1 MAFKITVWLTLT
13 LISTLWLGWYGL
25 NTQQAEREADFRTI
39 HRELSQQLAQQQAI
53 LFLALEPG
61 QLTQLQRHLPQLAA
75 ISQTAADRSKAGQLS
90 LQILGGDYRLSN
102 SYNGSVLQVNG
113 QRLLQVVGLPANF
126 DSLVLRYQQHQLAL
140 LGHSAP
146 ESFWQWQKPLGEG
159 AQSFTLIGHA
169 TPVWRNLPWLTA
181 LLLSLITAAALYGWH
196 RWQQLAQHRL
206 HAEQRAK
213 FADQARLNAMGEIAT
228 GIAHELNQPLTATLS
243 YNQTALRL
251 LPPHDEKVAPLL
263 VASVEQIKRI
273 AALLDRLRT
282 LLSRGQVNLQ
292 PVMMADVW
300 QRVNLL
306 LKQEISAAN
315 LTVRSD
321 IPAPLPPLQSDP
333 LWLEQVFHNLLSNAI
348 HALQDTPAPTLYFRV
363 NHQPKQWVIQIED
376 NGPGLSQ
383 QQLDNL
389 FSPFYTTRES
399 GLGLGLTL
407 CETLV
412 QRMGG
417 DIKAGNSE
425 QGGACFTLT
434 FPITSARR
442 MHDQTDLSH

>member
-1 MAFKITVWLTLT
+1 MAFKITVWFILTLM
-13 LISTLWLGWYGL
+13 STLWLGWYGL

-53 LFLALEPG
+53 LFLALEPS
-61 QLTQLQRHLPQLAA
+61 QLVQLQRHFPQLVA
-75 ISQTAADRSKAGQLS
+75 INQTPADQSKPGQLTLH
-90 LQILGGDYRLSN
+90 LQDGDYRLAN
-102 SYNGSVLQVNG
+102 SYSGSGLQVNAEK
-113 QRLLQVVGLPANF
+113 LLQVVGLPPHF
-126 DSLVLRYQQHQLAL
+126 DSLVLRYQQHQLAI

-146 ESFWQWQKPLGEG
+146 ESFWQWQKPVGEG

-169 TPVWRNLPWLTA
+169 TPVWRDLPWFTA
-181 LLLSLITAAALYGWH
+181 LLLSLIIAAALYSWH
-196 RWQQLAQHRL
+196 RWQLLAQHRL

-228 GIAHELNQPLTATLS
+228 GIAHELNQPLTATLT

-251 LPPHDEKVAPLL
+251 LPPQDAQVAPLL

-282 LLSRGQVNLQ
+282 LLSRGQINLQ
-292 PVMMADVW
+292 PVVVADIW
-300 QRVNLL
+300 RRVNVLL
-306 LKQEISAAN
+306 SQEIAAAN
-315 LTVRSD
+315 VKIINM
-321 IPAPLPPLQSDP
+321 IPANLPTLQSDP

-348 HALQDTPAPTLYFRV
+348 QAIQHTPIPTVTFTV
-363 NHQPKQWVIQIED
+363 NITAKQWVIQIED
-376 NGPGLSQ
+376 NGPGLTH
-383 QQLDNL
+383 QQLDSL
-389 FSPFYTTRES
+389 FTPFYTTRES

-417 DIKAGNSE
+417 DIKAGNNE
-425 QGGACFTLT
+425 HGGACFTLT
-434 FPITSARR
+434 FPLIAGST
-442 MHDQTDLSH
+442 HDKTHLSD

>member
-1 MAFKITVWLTLT
+1 MAFKITVWFILTLM
-13 LISTLWLGWYGL
+13 STLWLGWFGL

-53 LFLALEPG
+53 LFLALEPS
-61 QLTQLQRHLPQLAA
+61 QLVQLQRHFPQLVA
-75 ISQTAADRSKAGQLS
+75 INQTPADQSKPGQLTLH
-90 LQILGGDYRLSN
+90 LQDGDYRLAN
-102 SYNGSVLQVNG
+102 SYSGSGLQVNA
-113 QRLLQVVGLPANF
+113 QKLLQVVGLPPHF
-126 DSLVLRYQQHQLAL
+126 DSLVLRYQQHQLAI

-146 ESFWQWQKPLGEG
+146 ESFWQWQKPVGEG

-169 TPVWRNLPWLTA
+169 TPVWRDLPWFTA
-181 LLLSLITAAALYGWH
+181 LLLSLIIAAALYSWH
-196 RWQQLAQHRL
+196 RWQLLAQHRL

-228 GIAHELNQPLTATLS
+228 GIAHELNQPLTATLT

-251 LPPHDEKVAPLL
+251 LPPQDEQVAPLL

-282 LLSRGQVNLQ
+282 LLSRGQINLQ
-292 PVMMADVW
+292 PVVVADIW
-300 QRVNLL
+300 RRVNVLL
-306 LKQEISAAN
+306 SQEITAAN
-315 LTVRSD
+315 VKIINI
-321 IPAPLPPLQSDP
+321 IPANLSTLQSDP
-333 LWLEQVFHNLLSNAI
+333 LWLEQVFHNLLSNALQ
-348 HALQDTPAPTLYFRV
+348 ALQHTSNPAITFTI
-363 NHQPKQWVIQIED
+363 NIKFKQWVIQIED
-376 NGPGLSQ
+376 NGPGLNH

-417 DIKAGNSE
+417 DIKAGNNE
-425 QGGACFTLT
+425 HRGACFTLT
-434 FPITSARR
+434 FPLIAGST
-442 MHDQTDLSH
+442 HDKTHLSD

>member
-1 MAFKITVWLTLT
+1 MAFKITVWFILTLM
-13 LISTLWLGWYGL
+13 STLWLGWYGL
-25 NTQQAEREADFRTI
+25 NTQQTEREADFRTI

-53 LFLALEPG
+53 LFLALEPS
-61 QLTQLQRHLPQLAA
+61 QLVQLQRHFPQLVA
-75 ISQTAADRSKAGQLS
+75 INQTPADQSKPGQLTLH
-90 LQILGGDYRLSN
+90 LQDGDYRLAN
-102 SYNGSVLQVNG
+102 SYSGSGLQVNA
-113 QRLLQVVGLPANF
+113 QKLLQVVGLPPHF
-126 DSLVLRYQQHQLAL
+126 DSLVLRYQQHQLAI

-146 ESFWQWQKPLGEG
+146 ESFWQWQKPVGEG

-169 TPVWRNLPWLTA
+169 TPVWRDLPWFTA
-181 LLLSLITAAALYGWH
+181 LLLSLIIAAALYSWH
-196 RWQQLAQHRL
+196 RWQLLAQHRL

-228 GIAHELNQPLTATLS
+228 GIAHELNQPLTATLT

-251 LPPHDEKVAPLL
+251 LPPQDEQVAPLL

-282 LLSRGQVNLQ
+282 LLSRGQINLQ
-292 PVMMADVW
+292 PVVVADIW
-300 QRVNLL
+300 RRVNVLL
-306 LKQEISAAN
+306 SQEITAAN
-315 LTVRSD
+315 VKIINI
-321 IPAPLPPLQSDP
+321 IPANLPTLQSDS

-348 HALQDTPAPTLYFRV
+348 QAIQHTPTPTVTFTV
-363 NHQPKQWVIQIED
+363 NSTEKQLVIQIED
-376 NGPGLSQ
+376 NGAGLTQ

-389 FSPFYTTRES
+389 FTPFYTTRES

-417 DIKAGNSE
+417 DIKAGNNE
-425 QGGACFTLT
+425 HRGACFTLT
-434 FPITSARR
+434 FPLIAGST
-442 MHDQTDLSH
+442 HDKTHLSD

>member
-1 MAFKITVWLTLT
+1 MAFKITVWFILTLM
-13 LISTLWLGWYGL
+13 STLWLGWYGL
-25 NTQQAEREADFRTI
+25 NTQQTEREADFRTI

-53 LFLALEPG
+53 LFLALEPS
-61 QLTQLQRHLPQLAA
+61 QLVQLQRHFPQLVA
-75 ISQTAADRSKAGQLS
+75 INQTPADQSKPSQLTLH
-90 LQILGGDYRLSN
+90 LQDGDYRLAN
-102 SYNGSVLQVNG
+102 SYSGSGLQVNA
-113 QRLLQVVGLPANF
+113 QKLLQVVGLPPHF
-126 DSLVLRYQQHQLAL
+126 DSLVLRYQQHQLAI

-146 ESFWQWQKPLGEG
+146 ESFWQWQKPVGEG

-169 TPVWRNLPWLTA
+169 TPVWRDLPWFTA
-181 LLLSLITAAALYGWH
+181 LLLSLIIAAALYSWH
-196 RWQQLAQHRL
+196 RWQLLAQHRL

-228 GIAHELNQPLTATLS
+228 GIAHELNQPLTATLT

-251 LPPHDEKVAPLL
+251 LPPQDEQVAPLL

-282 LLSRGQVNLQ
+282 LLSRGQINLQ
-292 PVMMADVW
+292 PVVVADIW
-300 QRVNLL
+300 RRVNVLL
-306 LKQEISAAN
+306 SQEITAAN
-315 LTVRSD
+315 VKIINI
-321 IPAPLPPLQSDP
+321 IPANLPTLQSDS

-348 HALQDTPAPTLYFRV
+348 QAIQHTPTPTVTFTV
-363 NHQPKQWVIQIED
+363 NSTEKQLVIKIED
-376 NGPGLSQ
+376 NGVGLNQ

-389 FSPFYTTRES
+389 FTPFYTTRES

-417 DIKAGNSE
+417 DIKAGNNE
-425 QGGACFTLT
+425 HRGACFTLT
-434 FPITSARR
+434 FPLIAGST
-442 MHDQTDLSH
+442 HDKTHLSD

>member
-1 MAFKITVWLTLT
+1 MAFKITVWFILTLM
-13 LISTLWLGWYGL
+13 STLWLGWYGL

-53 LFLALEPG
+53 LFLALEPS
-61 QLTQLQRHLPQLAA
+61 QLVQLQRHFPQLVA
-75 ISQTAADRSKAGQLS
+75 INQTPADQSKPGQLTLH
-90 LQILGGDYRLSN
+90 LQDGDYRLAN
-102 SYNGSVLQVNG
+102 SYSGSGLQVNA
-113 QRLLQVVGLPANF
+113 QKLLQVVGLPPHF
-126 DSLVLRYQQHQLAL
+126 DSLVLRYQQHQLAI

-146 ESFWQWQKPLGEG
+146 ESFWQWQKPVGEG

-169 TPVWRNLPWLTA
+169 TPVWRDLPWFTA
-181 LLLSLITAAALYGWH
+181 LLLSLIIAAALYSWH
-196 RWQQLAQHRL
+196 RWQLLAQHRL

-228 GIAHELNQPLTATLS
+228 GIAHELNQPLTATLT

-251 LPPHDEKVAPLL
+251 LPPQDEQVAPLL

-282 LLSRGQVNLQ
+282 LLSRGQINLQ
-292 PVMMADVW
+292 PVAVADIW
-300 QRVNLL
+300 RRVNVLL
-306 LKQEISAAN
+306 SQEITTANVKIINIIPAN
-315 LTVRSD
+315 LPT
-321 IPAPLPPLQSDP
+321 LQSDP

-348 HALQDTPAPTLYFRV
+348 QAIQHTPTPTVTFTV
-363 NHQPKQWVIQIED
+363 NITAKQWVIQIED
-376 NGPGLSQ
+376 NGPGLTH
-383 QQLDNL
+383 QQLDSL
-389 FSPFYTTRES
+389 FTPFYTTREC

-417 DIKAGNSE
+417 DIKVGNNE
-425 QGGACFTLT
+425 HRGACFTLT
-434 FPITSARR
+434 FPLIAGST
-442 MHDQTDLSH
+442 HDKTHLSD

>member
-1 MAFKITVWLTLT
+1 MAFKITVWFILTLM
-13 LISTLWLGWYGL
+13 STLWLGWYGL

-53 LFLALEPG
+53 LFLALEPS
-61 QLTQLQRHLPQLAA
+61 QLVQLQRHFPQLVA
-75 ISQTAADRSKAGQLS
+75 INQTPADQSKPGQLTLH
-90 LQILGGDYRLSN
+90 LQDGDYRLAN
-102 SYNGSVLQVNG
+102 SYSGSGLQVNAEK
-113 QRLLQVVGLPANF
+113 LLQVVGLPPHF
-126 DSLVLRYQQHQLAL
+126 DSLVLRYQQHQLAI

-146 ESFWQWQKPLGEG
+146 ESFWQWQKPVGEG

-169 TPVWRNLPWLTA
+169 TPVWRDLPWFTA
-181 LLLSLITAAALYGWH
+181 LLLSLIIAAALYS
-196 RWQQLAQHRL
+196 WQCWQLLAQHRL

-228 GIAHELNQPLTATLS
+228 GIAHELNQPLTATLT

-251 LPPHDEKVAPLL
+251 LPPQDSQVAPLL

-282 LLSRGQVNLQ
+282 LLSRGQINLQ
-292 PVMMADVW
+292 PVVVADIW
-300 QRVNLL
+300 RRVNVLL
-306 LKQEISAAN
+306 SQEIAAAN
-315 LTVRSD
+315 VKIINM
-321 IPAPLPPLQSDP
+321 IPANLPTLQSDP

-348 HALQDTPAPTLYFRV
+348 QAIQHTPIPTVTFTV
-363 NHQPKQWVIQIED
+363 NITAKQWVIQIED
-376 NGPGLSQ
+376 NGPGLTH
-383 QQLDNL
+383 QQLDSL
-389 FSPFYTTRES
+389 FTPFYTTRES

-417 DIKAGNSE
+417 DIKAGNNE
-425 QGGACFTLT
+425 HGGACFTLT
-434 FPITSARR
+434 FPLIAGST
-442 MHDQTDLSH
+442 HDKTHLSD

>member
-1 MAFKITVWLTLT
+1 MAFKITVWFILTLM
-13 LISTLWLGWYGL
+13 STLWLGWYGL

-53 LFLALEPG
+53 LFLAVEPSQLVQLQRHFPQLVALNQTPADQSKPG
-61 QLTQLQRHLPQLAA
+61 QLTLHLQ
-75 ISQTAADRSKAGQLS
+75 D
-90 LQILGGDYRLSN
+90 GDYRLAN
-102 SYNGSVLQVNG
+102 SYSGSGLQVNA
-113 QRLLQVVGLPANF
+113 QKLLQVVGLPPHF
-126 DSLVLRYQQHQLAL
+126 DSLVLRYQQHQLAI

-146 ESFWQWQKPLGEG
+146 ESFWQWQKPVGEG

-169 TPVWRNLPWLTA
+169 TPDWRDLPWFTA
-181 LLLSLITAAALYGWH
+181 LLLSLIIAAALYSWH

-206 HAEQRAK
+206 HADQRAK

-228 GIAHELNQPLTATLS
+228 GIAHELNQPLTATLT

-251 LPPHDEKVAPLL
+251 LPPQDEQVAPLL

-282 LLSRGQVNLQ
+282 LLSRGQINLQ
-292 PVMMADVW
+292 PVVVADIW
-300 QRVNLL
+300 RRVNVLL
-306 LKQEISAAN
+306 SQEITTANVKIINIIPAN
-315 LTVRSD
+315 LPT
-321 IPAPLPPLQSDP
+321 LQSDP

-348 HALQDTPAPTLYFRV
+348 QALQHTPTPTVTFTV
-363 NHQPKQWVIQIED
+363 NITEKQWVIQIKD
-376 NGPGLSQ
+376 NGPGLTH
-383 QQLDNL
+383 QQLDSL
-389 FSPFYTTRES
+389 FTPFYTTRES

-417 DIKAGNSE
+417 DIKAGNNE
-425 QGGACFTLT
+425 HRGACFTLT
-434 FPITSARR
+434 FPLIAGST
-442 MHDQTDLSH
+442 HEKTHLSD

>member
-1 MAFKITVWLTLT
+1 MAFKITVWFILTLM
-13 LISTLWLGWYGL
+13 STLWLGWYGL

-53 LFLALEPG
+53 LFLALEPS
-61 QLTQLQRHLPQLAA
+61 QLVQLQRHFPQLVA
-75 ISQTAADRSKAGQLS
+75 INQTPADQSKPGQLTLH
-90 LQILGGDYRLSN
+90 LQDGDYRLAN
-102 SYNGSVLQVNG
+102 SYSGSGLQVNA
-113 QRLLQVVGLPANF
+113 QKLLQVVGLPPHF
-126 DSLVLRYQQHQLAL
+126 DSLVLRYQQHQLAI

-169 TPVWRNLPWLTA
+169 IPVWRDLPWFTA
-181 LLLSLITAAALYGWH
+181 LLLSLIIAAALYSWH
-196 RWQQLAQHRL
+196 RWQLLAQHRL
-206 HAEQRAK
+206 HAEQRAR

-228 GIAHELNQPLTATLS
+228 GIAHELNQPLTATLT

-251 LPPHDEKVAPLL
+251 LPPQDAQVAPLL

-282 LLSRGQVNLQ
+282 LLSRGQINLQ
-292 PVMMADVW
+292 PVVVADIW
-300 QRVNLL
+300 RRVNVLL
-306 LKQEISAAN
+306 SQEIAAAN
-315 LTVRSD
+315 VKIINM
-321 IPAPLPPLQSDP
+321 IPANLPTLQSDP

-348 HALQDTPAPTLYFRV
+348 QAIQHTPIPTVTFTV
-363 NHQPKQWVIQIED
+363 NITAKQWVIQIED
-376 NGPGLSQ
+376 NGPGLTH
-383 QQLDNL
+383 QQLDSL
-389 FSPFYTTRES
+389 FTPFYTTRES

-417 DIKAGNSE
+417 DIKAGNNE
-425 QGGACFTLT
+425 HGGACFTLT
-434 FPITSARR
+434 FPLIAGST
-442 MHDQTDLSH
+442 HDKTHLSD

>member
-1 MAFKITVWLTLT
+1 MAVKITVWFLLT

-25 NTQQAEREADFRTI
+25 NTQQTERETEFRTI

-53 LFLALEPG
+53 LFLALEPA
-61 QLTQLQRHLPQLAA
+61 QLVQLQRHFPQLVA
-75 ISQTAADRSKAGQLS
+75 INQTPADPSQPGQLT
-90 LQILGGDYRLSN
+90 LHIQEGDYRLAN
-102 SYNGSVLQVNG
+102 SYNGSGLQVNA
-113 QRLLQVVGLPANF
+113 QKLLQIVGLPPHF
-126 DSLVLRYQQHQLAL
+126 DSLILRYQQHQLAI

-146 ESFWQWQKPLGEG
+146 ESFWQWQKPVGEG

-169 TPVWRNLPWLTA
+169 TPVWRDLPWFTA
-181 LLLSLITAAALYGWH
+181 LLLSLMTAAALYSWH

-228 GIAHELNQPLTATLS
+228 GIAHELNQPLTATLT

-251 LPPHDEKVAPLL
+251 LPPQDEKVAPLL

-282 LLSRGQVNLQ
+282 LLSREQINLQ
-292 PVMMADVW
+292 PVVVADIW
-300 QRVNLL
+300 RRVNVLL
-306 LKQEISAAN
+306 SQEIAAAN
-315 LTVRSD
+315 VKIINM
-321 IPAPLPPLQSDP
+321 IPANLPTLQSDP

-348 HALQDTPAPTLYFRV
+348 HALQQTADPTVTFTI
-363 NHQPKQWVIQIED
+363 NITAKQWVIQIED
-376 NGPGLSQ
+376 NGPGLSH
-383 QQLDNL
+383 QQLDHL
-389 FSPFYTTRES
+389 FTPFYTTRES

-407 CETLV
+407 CETLA

-417 DIKAGNSE
+417 DIKAGSSE
-425 QGGACFTLT
+425 YGGACFTLT
-434 FPITSARR
+434 FPLITGST
-442 MHDQTDLSH
+442 HDKTHLSD

>member
-1 MAFKITVWLTLT
+1 MAFKITVWFILTLM
-13 LISTLWLGWYGL
+13 STLWLGWYGL
-25 NTQQAEREADFRTI
+25 NTQQTEREADFRTI

-53 LFLALEPG
+53 LFLALEPS
-61 QLTQLQRHLPQLAA
+61 QLVQLQRHFPQLVA
-75 ISQTAADRSKAGQLS
+75 INQTPADQSKPSQLTLH
-90 LQILGGDYRLSN
+90 LQDGDYRLAN
-102 SYNGSVLQVNG
+102 SYSGSGLQVNA
-113 QRLLQVVGLPANF
+113 QKLLQVVGLPPHF
-126 DSLVLRYQQHQLAL
+126 DSLVLRYQQHQLAI

-146 ESFWQWQKPLGEG
+146 ESFWQWQKPVGEG

-169 TPVWRNLPWLTA
+169 TPVWRDLPWFTA
-181 LLLSLITAAALYGWH
+181 LLLSLIIAAALYSWH
-196 RWQQLAQHRL
+196 RWQLLAQHRL

-228 GIAHELNQPLTATLS
+228 GIAHELNQPLTATLT

-251 LPPHDEKVAPLL
+251 LPPQDEQVAPLL

-282 LLSRGQVNLQ
+282 LLSRGQINLQ
-292 PVMMADVW
+292 PVVVADIW
-300 QRVNLL
+300 RRVNVLL
-306 LKQEISAAN
+306 SQEITAAN
-315 LTVRSD
+315 VKIINI
-321 IPAPLPPLQSDP
+321 IPANLPTLQSDS

-348 HALQDTPAPTLYFRV
+348 QAIQHTPTPTVTFTV
-363 NHQPKQWVIQIED
+363 NSTEKQLVIKIED
-376 NGPGLSQ
+376 NGAGLNQ

-389 FSPFYTTRES
+389 FTPFYTTRES

-417 DIKAGNSE
+417 DIKAGNNE
-425 QGGACFTLT
+425 HRGACFTLT
-434 FPITSARR
+434 FPLIAGST
-442 MHDQTDLSH
+442 HDKTHLSD

>member
-1 MAFKITVWLTLT
+1 MAVKITVWFLLT

-25 NTQQAEREADFRTI
+25 NTQQTERETEFRTI

-53 LFLALEPG
+53 LFLALEPA
-61 QLTQLQRHLPQLAA
+61 QLVQLQRHFPQLVA
-75 ISQTAADRSKAGQLS
+75 INQTPADPSQPGQLT
-90 LQILGGDYRLSN
+90 LHIQEGDYRLAN
-102 SYNGSVLQVNG
+102 SYNGSGLQVNA
-113 QRLLQVVGLPANF
+113 QKLLQIVGLPPHF
-126 DSLVLRYQQHQLAL
+126 DSLILRYQQHQLAI

-146 ESFWQWQKPLGEG
+146 ESFWQWQKPVGEG

-169 TPVWRNLPWLTA
+169 TPVWRDLPWFTA
-181 LLLSLITAAALYGWH
+181 LLLSLMTAAALYSWH

-228 GIAHELNQPLTATLS
+228 GIAHELNQPLTATLT

-251 LPPHDEKVAPLL
+251 LPPQDEKVAPLL

-282 LLSRGQVNLQ
+282 LLSRGQINLQ
-292 PVMMADVW
+292 PVVVADIW
-300 QRVNLL
+300 RRVNVLL
-306 LKQEISAAN
+306 HQEITAAN
-315 LTVRSD
+315 VKIINI
-321 IPAPLPPLQSDP
+321 IPANLPTLQSDP

-348 HALQDTPAPTLYFRV
+348 QAIQQTPAPTVIFTINITL
-363 NHQPKQWVIQIED
+363 KQWVIQIED
-376 NGPGLSQ
+376 NGPGLSH
-383 QQLDNL
+383 QQLDHL
-389 FSPFYTTRES
+389 FTPFYTTRES

-417 DIKAGNSE
+417 DIKAGSSE
-425 QGGACFTLT
+425 YGGACFTLT
-434 FPITSARR
+434 FPLITGST
-442 MHDQTDLSH
+442 HDKTHLSD

>member
-1 MAFKITVWLTLT
+1 MAFKIIVWFILTLM
-13 LISTLWLGWYGL
+13 STLWLGWYGL

-53 LFLALEPG
+53 LFLALEPS
-61 QLTQLQRHLPQLAA
+61 QLVQLQRHFPQLVA
-75 ISQTAADRSKAGQLS
+75 INQTPADQSKPGQLTLH
-90 LQILGGDYRLSN
+90 LQDGDYRLAN
-102 SYNGSVLQVNG
+102 SYSGSGLQVNA
-113 QRLLQVVGLPANF
+113 QKLLQVVGLPPHF
-126 DSLVLRYQQHQLAL
+126 DSLVLRYQQHQLAI

-146 ESFWQWQKPLGEG
+146 ESFWQWQKPVGEG

-169 TPVWRNLPWLTA
+169 TPVWRDLPWFTA
-181 LLLSLITAAALYGWH
+181 LLLSLIIAAALYSWH
-196 RWQQLAQHRL
+196 RWQLLAQHRL

-228 GIAHELNQPLTATLS
+228 GIAHELNQPLTATLT

-251 LPPHDEKVAPLL
+251 LPPQDEQVAPLL

-282 LLSRGQVNLQ
+282 LLSRGQINLQ
-292 PVMMADVW
+292 PVVVADIW
-300 QRVNLL
+300 RRVNVLL
-306 LKQEISAAN
+306 SQEITAVNVKIINIIPAN
-315 LTVRSD
+315 LST
-321 IPAPLPPLQSDP
+321 LQSDP

-348 HALQDTPAPTLYFRV
+348 QAIQHTPTPTVTFTM
-363 NHQPKQWVIQIED
+363 NITAKQWVIQIED
-376 NGPGLSQ
+376 NGPGLTH
-383 QQLDNL
+383 QQLDSL
-389 FSPFYTTRES
+389 FTPFYTTRES

-417 DIKAGNSE
+417 DIKAGNNE
-425 QGGACFTLT
+425 HRGACFTLT
-434 FPITSARR
+434 FPLIAGST
-442 MHDQTDLSH
+442 HDKTHLSD

>member
-1 MAFKITVWLTLT
+1 MAFKITVWFILTLM
-13 LISTLWLGWYGL
+13 STLWLGWYGL

-53 LFLALEPG
+53 LFLALEPS
-61 QLTQLQRHLPQLAA
+61 QLVQLQRHFPQLVA
-75 ISQTAADRSKAGQLS
+75 INQTPADQSKPGQLTLH
-90 LQILGGDYRLSN
+90 LQDGDYRLAN
-102 SYNGSVLQVNG
+102 SYSGSGLQVNA
-113 QRLLQVVGLPANF
+113 QKLLQVVGLPPHF
-126 DSLVLRYQQHQLAL
+126 DSLVLRYQQHQLAI

-146 ESFWQWQKPLGEG
+146 ESFWQWQKPVGEG

-169 TPVWRNLPWLTA
+169 TPVWRDLPWFTA
-181 LLLSLITAAALYGWH
+181 LLLSLIIAAALYSWH
-196 RWQQLAQHRL
+196 RWQLLAQHRL

-228 GIAHELNQPLTATLS
+228 GIAHELNQPLTATLT

-251 LPPHDEKVAPLL
+251 LPPQDEQVAPLL

-282 LLSRGQVNLQ
+282 LLSRGQINLQ
-292 PVMMADVW
+292 PVVVADIW
-300 QRVNLL
+300 RRVNVLL
-306 LKQEISAAN
+306 SQEITAAN
-315 LTVRSD
+315 VKIINI
-321 IPAPLPPLQSDP
+321 IPANLSTLQSDP

-348 HALQDTPAPTLYFRV
+348 QAIQHTPTPTVIFTV
-363 NHQPKQWVIQIED
+363 NITEKQWVIQIED
-376 NGPGLSQ
+376 NGPGLTH
-383 QQLDNL
+383 QQLDSL
-389 FSPFYTTRES
+389 FTPFYTTRES

-417 DIKAGNSE
+417 DIKAGNNE
-425 QGGACFTLT
+425 HRGACFTLT
-434 FPITSARR
+434 FPLIAGST
-442 MHDQTDLSH
+442 HDKTHLSD

>member
-1 MAFKITVWLTLT
+1 MAIKITVWLTLT

-25 NTQQAEREADFRTI
+25 NTQQAEREADFRIT

-53 LFLALEPG
+53 LFLALEPD
-61 QLTQLQRHLPQLAA
+61 QLTQLQRHLPQLVG
-75 ISQTAADRSKAGQLS
+75 ISQTTADRSKAGQLT
-90 LQILGGDYRLSN
+90 LQVQGGDYRLSN
-102 SYNGSVLQVNG
+102 SYSGSGLQVSG

-126 DSLVLRYQQHQLAL
+126 DSVVLRYQQHQLAV

-169 TPVWRNLPWLTA
+169 TPIWRDLPWLTA

-196 RWQQLAQHRL
+196 RWQQLAQYRL

-228 GIAHELNQPLTATLS
+228 GIAHELNQPLTATLT

-251 LPPHDEKVAPLL
+251 LPSQDEKVAPLL

-282 LLSRGQVNLQ
+282 LLSRGQINLQ
-292 PVMMADVW
+292 PVRVADIW
-300 QRVNLL
+300 QRVNML
-306 LKQEISAAN
+306 LKQEITAASV
-315 LTVRSD
+315 TIHSD
-321 IPAPLPPLQSDP
+321 IPAHLPPLQSDP

-348 HALQDTPAPTLYFRV
+348 QALQDTPAPTVYFRV
-363 NHQPKQWVIQIED
+363 NPQPKQWVIQIED

-389 FSPFYTTRES
+389 FTPFYTTRES

-417 DIKAGNSE
+417 DIKVGNSE
-425 QGGACFTLT
+425 QGGACFTLI
-434 FPITSARR
+434 FPITPGR
-442 MHDQTDLSH
+442 MHDQTHLSD

>member
-1 MAFKITVWLTLT
+1 MAFKITVWFILTLM
-13 LISTLWLGWYGL
+13 STLWLGWYGL

-53 LFLALEPG
+53 LFLALEPS
-61 QLTQLQRHLPQLAA
+61 QLVQLQRHFPQLVA
-75 ISQTAADRSKAGQLS
+75 INQTPADQSKPGQLTLH
-90 LQILGGDYRLSN
+90 LQDGDYRLAN
-102 SYNGSVLQVNG
+102 SYSGSGLQVNA
-113 QRLLQVVGLPANF
+113 QKLLQVVGLPPHF
-126 DSLVLRYQQHQLAL
+126 DSLVLRYQQHQLAI

-146 ESFWQWQKPLGEG
+146 ESFWQWQKPVGEG

-169 TPVWRNLPWLTA
+169 TPVWRDLPWFTA
-181 LLLSLITAAALYGWH
+181 LLLSLIIAAALYSWH
-196 RWQQLAQHRL
+196 RWQLLAQHRL

-228 GIAHELNQPLTATLS
+228 GIAHELNQPLTATLT

-251 LPPHDEKVAPLL
+251 LPPQDVQVAPLL

-282 LLSRGQVNLQ
+282 LLNRGQINLQ
-292 PVMMADVW
+292 PVVVADIW
-300 QRVNLL
+300 RRVNVLL
-306 LKQEISAAN
+306 SQEITAENVKIINIIPAN
-315 LTVRSD
+315 LPT
-321 IPAPLPPLQSDP
+321 LQSDP

-348 HALQDTPAPTLYFRV
+348 QAIQHTPIPTVTFTV
-363 NHQPKQWVIQIED
+363 NITAKQWVIQIED
-376 NGPGLSQ
+376 NGPGLTH
-383 QQLDNL
+383 QQLDSL
-389 FSPFYTTRES
+389 FTPFYTTRES

-417 DIKAGNSE
+417 DIKAGNNE
-425 QGGACFTLT
+425 HGGACFTLT
-434 FPITSARR
+434 FPLIAGST
-442 MHDQTDLSH
+442 HDKTHLSD

>member
-1 MAFKITVWLTLT
+1 MAFKITVWFILTLM
-13 LISTLWLGWYGL
+13 STLWLGWYGL

-53 LFLALEPG
+53 LFLALEPS
-61 QLTQLQRHLPQLAA
+61 QLVQLQRHFPQLVA
-75 ISQTAADRSKAGQLS
+75 INQTPADQSKPGQLTLH
-90 LQILGGDYRLSN
+90 LQDGDYRLAN
-102 SYNGSVLQVNG
+102 SYSGSGLQVNA
-113 QRLLQVVGLPANF
+113 QKLLQVVGLPPHF
-126 DSLVLRYQQHQLAL
+126 DSLVLRYQQHQLAI

-169 TPVWRNLPWLTA
+169 TPVWRDLPWFTA
-181 LLLSLITAAALYGWH
+181 LLLSLIIAAALYSWH
-196 RWQQLAQHRL
+196 RWQLLAQHRL
-206 HAEQRAK
+206 HAEQRAR

-228 GIAHELNQPLTATLS
+228 GIAHELNQPLTATLT

-251 LPPHDEKVAPLL
+251 LPPQDAQVAPLL

-282 LLSRGQVNLQ
+282 LLSRGQINLQ
-292 PVMMADVW
+292 PVVVADIW
-300 QRVNLL
+300 RRVNVLL
-306 LKQEISAAN
+306 SQEIAAAN
-315 LTVRSD
+315 VKIINM
-321 IPAPLPPLQSDP
+321 IPANLPTLQSDP

-348 HALQDTPAPTLYFRV
+348 QAIQHTPIPTVTFTV
-363 NHQPKQWVIQIED
+363 NITAKQWVIQIED
-376 NGPGLSQ
+376 NGPGLTH
-383 QQLDNL
+383 QQLDSL
-389 FSPFYTTRES
+389 FTPFYSTRES

-417 DIKAGNSE
+417 DIKAGNNE
-425 QGGACFTLT
+425 HGGACFTLT
-434 FPITSARR
+434 FPLIAGST
-442 MHDQTDLSH
+442 HDKTHLSD

>member
-1 MAFKITVWLTLT
+1 MAFKITVWFILTLM
-13 LISTLWLGWYGL
+13 STLWLGWYGL
-25 NTQQAEREADFRTI
+25 NTQQTEREADFRTI

-53 LFLALEPG
+53 LFLALEPS
-61 QLTQLQRHLPQLAA
+61 QLVQLQRHFPQLVA
-75 ISQTAADRSKAGQLS
+75 INQTPADQSKPGQLTLH
-90 LQILGGDYRLSN
+90 LQDGDYRLAN
-102 SYNGSVLQVNG
+102 SYSGSGLQVNA
-113 QRLLQVVGLPANF
+113 QKLLQVVGLPPHF
-126 DSLVLRYQQHQLAL
+126 DSLVLRYQQHQLAI

-146 ESFWQWQKPLGEG
+146 ESFWQWQKPVGEG

-169 TPVWRNLPWLTA
+169 TPVWRDLPWFTA
-181 LLLSLITAAALYGWH
+181 LLLSLIIAAALYSWH
-196 RWQQLAQHRL
+196 RWQLLAQHRL

-228 GIAHELNQPLTATLS
+228 GIAHELNQPLTATLT

-251 LPPHDEKVAPLL
+251 LPPQDEQVTPLL

-282 LLSRGQVNLQ
+282 LLSRGQINLQ
-292 PVMMADVW
+292 PVVVADIW
-300 QRVNLL
+300 RRVNVLL
-306 LKQEISAAN
+306 SQEITAAN
-315 LTVRSD
+315 VKIINI
-321 IPAPLPPLQSDP
+321 IPANLPTLQSDS

-348 HALQDTPAPTLYFRV
+348 QAIQHTPTPTVTFTV
-363 NHQPKQWVIQIED
+363 NSTEKQLVIKIED
-376 NGPGLSQ
+376 NGAGLNQ

-389 FSPFYTTRES
+389 FTPFYTTRES

-417 DIKAGNSE
+417 DIKSGNNE
-425 QGGACFTLT
+425 HRGACFTLT
-434 FPITSARR
+434 FPLIAGST
-442 MHDQTDLSH
+442 HDKTHLSD

>member
-1 MAFKITVWLTLT
+1 MAFKIIVWFILTLM
-13 LISTLWLGWYGL
+13 STLWLGWYGL

-53 LFLALEPG
+53 LFLALEPS
-61 QLTQLQRHLPQLAA
+61 QLVQLQRHFPQLVA
-75 ISQTAADRSKAGQLS
+75 INQTPADQSKPGQLTLH
-90 LQILGGDYRLSN
+90 LQDGDYRLAN
-102 SYNGSVLQVNG
+102 SYSGSGLQVNA
-113 QRLLQVVGLPANF
+113 QKLLQVVGLPPHF
-126 DSLVLRYQQHQLAL
+126 DSLVLRYQQHQLAI

-146 ESFWQWQKPLGEG
+146 ESFWQWQKPVGEG

-169 TPVWRNLPWLTA
+169 TPVWRDLPWFTA
-181 LLLSLITAAALYGWH
+181 LLLSLIIAAALYSWH
-196 RWQQLAQHRL
+196 RWQLLAQHRL

-228 GIAHELNQPLTATLS
+228 GIAHELNQPLTATLT

-251 LPPHDEKVAPLL
+251 LPPQDEQVAPLL

-282 LLSRGQVNLQ
+282 LLSREQINLQ
-292 PVMMADVW
+292 PVVVADIW
-300 QRVNLL
+300 RRVNVLL
-306 LKQEISAAN
+306 SQEITAAN
-315 LTVRSD
+315 VKIINI
-321 IPAPLPPLQSDP
+321 IPANLSTLQSDP

-348 HALQDTPAPTLYFRV
+348 QAIQHTPTPTVTFTM
-363 NHQPKQWVIQIED
+363 NITAKQWVIQIED
-376 NGPGLSQ
+376 NGPGLTH
-383 QQLDNL
+383 QQLDSL
-389 FSPFYTTRES
+389 FTPFYTTRES

-417 DIKAGNSE
+417 DIKAGNNE
-425 QGGACFTLT
+425 HRGACFTLT
-434 FPITSARR
+434 FPLIAGST
-442 MHDQTDLSH
+442 HDKTHLSD

>member
-1 MAFKITVWLTLT
+1 MAFKITVWFILTLM
-13 LISTLWLGWYGL
+13 STLWLGWYGL

-53 LFLALEPG
+53 LFLALEPS
-61 QLTQLQRHLPQLAA
+61 QLVQLQRHFPQLVA
-75 ISQTAADRSKAGQLS
+75 INQTSADQSKPGQLTLH
-90 LQILGGDYRLSN
+90 LQDGDYRLAN
-102 SYNGSVLQVNG
+102 SYSGSGLQVNA
-113 QRLLQVVGLPANF
+113 QKLLQVVGLPPHF
-126 DSLVLRYQQHQLAL
+126 DSLVLRYQQHQLAI

-146 ESFWQWQKPLGEG
+146 ESFWQWQKPVGEG

-169 TPVWRNLPWLTA
+169 TPVWRDLPWFTA
-181 LLLSLITAAALYGWH
+181 LLLSLIIAAALYSWH
-196 RWQQLAQHRL
+196 RWQLLAQHRL

-228 GIAHELNQPLTATLS
+228 GIAHELNQPLTATLT

-251 LPPHDEKVAPLL
+251 LPPQDEQVAPLL

-282 LLSRGQVNLQ
+282 LLSRGQINLQ
-292 PVMMADVW
+292 PVVVADIW
-300 QRVNLL
+300 RRVNVLL
-306 LKQEISAAN
+306 SQEITAAN
-315 LTVRSD
+315 VKIINI
-321 IPAPLPPLQSDP
+321 IPANLSTLQSDP

-348 HALQDTPAPTLYFRV
+348 QAIQHTPTPTVIFTV
-363 NHQPKQWVIQIED
+363 NITEKQWVIQIED
-376 NGPGLSQ
+376 NGPGLTH
-383 QQLDNL
+383 QQLDSL
-389 FSPFYTTRES
+389 FTPFYTTRES

-417 DIKAGNSE
+417 DIKAGNNE
-425 QGGACFTLT
+425 HRGACFTLT
-434 FPITSARR
+434 FPLIAGST
-442 MHDQTDLSH
+442 HDKTHLSD